1 MEHQQEKEKL
11 TVGNGDA
18 IHAENYEAQ
27 LTVAEQLID
36 HSEESH
42 EDHTDYSELEKSE
55 ILKKAEELIYSPDV
69 RKAQETM
76 NRLRDAMDAKIL
88 AERPEQIKAWI
99 DEGNL
104 ARDFKPQPDEA
115 KQALNT
121 LLQKFKERRED
132 ERKRAEE
139 EKLANL
145 KKKQAVLEDI
155 RELAESEEQSNSL
168 NKMRDLMKMW
178 REIRQ
183 VPKEFQDELYT
194 RYKFYV
200 DKFYDNLSLFNELKE
215 LDREK
220 NLEYKIE
227 LIKKAEA
234 LGEEKNI
241 RKALI
246 TLNKIHEDWR
256 NAGPVR
262 KEVSE
267 ELWQRFKNVSDII
280 ILRNKER
287 QEEIDRK
294 RQENYNIKLLLVEK
308 SESAIAVWPAAG
320 KEWSALGKELDALLE
335 EWKKTG
341 PVPATKNQ
349 EIWDRFSSARQQF
362 FAARKEFFKNINAG
376 REENL
381 KIKTGLC
388 EKAEALMN
396 SEHFQDTS
404 EKLNELQEQ
413 WKKTGPVPEA
423 KNDEIWKRFRA
434 AFDHF
439 YARKNAWMKQ
449 RREDD
454 KIGISVKEAIIADMK
469 KLLEQE
475 NAENVFPKLKECQQ
489 RWANSGFVS
498 GKAYFNLQK
507 EYREIGDV
515 LFSKFK
521 RNNDNMKQQVLKEH
535 YAGVAGS
542 LDGKNRLQTEERKIK
557 DRIKKAQ
564 EELATIENNKSFFAM
579 SKNAEAVLK
588 QFDSNIQKLKEQIA
602 RLEKEITVIRNTKPG
617 NAQ

>member
-1 MEHQQEKEKL
+1 MEHQQENEQLALKK
-11 TVGNGDA
+11 GNNQP
-18 IHAENYEAQ
+18 AENYDAQ

-36 HSEESH
+36 HSEEAH
-42 EDHTDYSELEKSE
+42 EDHTDYSELDKTE
-55 ILKKAEELIYSPDV
+55 ILKKAEELLYSPDV
-69 RKAQETM
+69 RKAQETLY
-76 NRLRDAMDAKIL
+76 RLRDALDAKIL

-99 DEGNL
+99 ETGQD
-104 ARDFKPQPDEA
+104 ARDFKPAPDES
-115 KQALNT
+115 KQVFNT
-121 LLQKFKERRED
+121 VLQKFKERREE

-155 RELAESEEQSNSL
+155 RELAESEEQANSL
-168 NKMRDLMKMW
+168 NKMRDLIKMW

-183 VPKEFQDELYT
+183 VPKEFQDDLYT

-200 DKFYDNLSLFNELKE
+200 DKFYDNFSLFNELKE

-227 LIKKAEA
+227 LIKKTEA

-267 ELWQRFKNVSDII
+267 ELWQRFKNVSDLII
-280 ILRNKER
+280 RRNKER

-294 RQENYNIKLLLVEK
+294 RQENLNIKMLLVEK
-308 SESAIAVWPAAG
+308 SEAAIAVWPIAG
-320 KEWSALGKELDALLE
+320 KEWAALGKELDALLE
-335 EWKKTG
+335 DWEKTG
-341 PVPATKNQ
+341 PVPTQNNQ
-349 EIWDRFSSARQQF
+349 EIWDRFSAARQQF
-362 FAARKEFFKNINAG
+362 FAARREFFKNINAG
-376 REENL
+376 REDNL
-381 KIKTGLC
+381 KRKIEIC

-396 SEHFQDTS
+396 NEQFQDST

-413 WKKTGPVPEA
+413 WKKTGPVPKA
-423 KNDEIWKRFRA
+423 KNDEVWKRFRA

-454 KIGISVKEAIIADMK
+454 KIAIAVKKAIIADMK
-469 KLLEQE
+469 KLLEME
-475 NAENVFPKLKECQQ
+475 NADNVFPKLKECQQ
-489 RWANSGFVS
+489 RWAGSGFVS

-515 LFSKFK
+515 LFAKFK
-521 RNNDNMKQQVLKEH
+521 RNSDNMKQQIMKEH
-535 YAGVAGS
+535 YAGVSGRS
-542 LDGKNRLQTEERKIK
+542 DGKYQLQTEERKVK

-564 EELATIENNKSFFAM
+564 GELATLENNKSFFAL

-588 QFDSNIQKLKEQIA
+588 QFDSNIQKLQEQIA
-602 RLEKEITVIRNTKPG
+602 RLEKELSVIRNTKPG

>member
-1 MEHQQEKEKL
+1 MEHQQDKEALTEKRGENQL
-11 TVGNGDA
+11 
-18 IHAENYEAQ
+18 AENYEAQ

-36 HSEESH
+36 QSEDAH
-42 EDHTDYSELEKSE
+42 EDHTDYSELEKAE

-69 RKAQETM
+69 RKAQETL

-88 AERPEQIKAWI
+88 AERPEQIKLWI
-99 DEGNL
+99 EAGNE
-104 ARDFKPQPDEA
+104 ARDFKPQPDES
-115 KQALNT
+115 KQALNG
-121 LLQKFKERRED
+121 LLQKFRERRED

-155 RELAESEEQSNSL
+155 RELAESEEQANSL

-227 LIKKAEA
+227 LIKKTEA
-234 LGEEKNI
+234 LGEEKDI
-241 RKALI
+241 QKAI
-246 TLNKIHEDWR
+246 NTLNKIHEDWR

-262 KEVSE
+262 REISD
-267 ELWQRFKNVSDII
+267 ELWQRFKNVSDVIMK
-280 ILRNKER
+280 RNYER
-287 QEEIDRK
+287 QEEINRK
-294 RQENYNIKLLLVEK
+294 KQENLNIKQLLVEK
-308 SESAIAVWPAAG
+308 SEAAIAVWPSAG
-320 KEWSALGKELDALLE
+320 KEWASLGKELDVLLE
-335 EWKKTG
+335 QWKKTG
-341 PVPATKNQ
+341 PVPAQKNQ
-349 EIWDRFSSARQQF
+349 EIWDRFSAARQQF
-362 FAARKEFFKNINAG
+362 FAARREFFKNINAG

-396 SEHFQDTS
+396 NENFQETA

-413 WKKTGPVPEA
+413 WKKTGPVPDS
-423 KNDEIWKRFRA
+423 KNDEVWKRFRA

-475 NAENVFPKLKECQQ
+475 NVENVFPKLKECQQ

-515 LFSKFK
+515 LFAKFK
-521 RNNDNMKQQVLKEH
+521 RNNDNMKQQVMKEH
-535 YAGVAGS
+535 YAGVAGRS
-542 LDGKNRLQTEERKIK
+542 DGKNQLQSEERKIK

-564 EELATIENNKSFFAM
+564 EELATIENNKSFFAL

-588 QFDSNIQKLKEQIA
+588 QFDSNIQKLKEQIV
-602 RLEKEITVIRNTKPG
+602 RLEKELAVIRNTKSG

>member
-1 MEHQQEKEKL
+1 LAHQQENEPLNVKKGENL
-11 TVGNGDA
+11 HT
-18 IHAENYEAQ
+18 ENYDEQ
-27 LTVAEQLID
+27 LNVAEQLID
-36 HSEESH
+36 YSEESH

-55 ILKKAEELIYSPDV
+55 LLKKAEELIYSSDV
-69 RKAQETM
+69 RKAQETL
-76 NRLRDAMDAKIL
+76 NRLRDAMEARIM
-88 AERPEQIKAWI
+88 AERPEQLKAWVEAGH
-99 DEGNL
+99 D

-115 KQALNT
+115 RQALN
-121 LLQKFKERRED
+121 LVFIKFKERRED

-139 EKLANL
+139 EKLTNL
-145 KKKQAVLEDI
+145 KKKQAVLENI
-155 RELAESEEQSNSL
+155 RELAESEEQANSL
-168 NKMRDLMKMW
+168 NQMRELMKMW

-183 VPKEFQDELYT
+183 VPKEYQDELHT
-194 RYKFYV
+194 RYKLYV
-200 DKFYDNLSLFNELKE
+200 DKFYDNLSMFNELKD

-234 LGEEKNI
+234 LGEEKNM

-262 KEVSE
+262 KDVSE
-267 ELWQRFKNVSDII
+267 ELWQRFKNVSDVII
-280 ILRNKER
+280 QRNKER

-294 RQENYNIKLLLVEK
+294 RLENLNIKQLLVEK
-308 SESAIAVWPAAG
+308 SEAAIAVWPSVG
-320 KEWSALGKELDALLE
+320 KEWAALGKELDALLD

-341 PVPATKNQ
+341 PVPAQKNQ
-349 EIWDRFSSARQQF
+349 EIWDRFSSTRQQF
-362 FAARKEFFKNINAG
+362 FAAKREFFKNINAS

-381 KIKTGLC
+381 KLKIALC
-388 EKAEALMN
+388 EKAETLMN
-396 SEHFQDTS
+396 HEKFQETAD
-404 EKLNELQEQ
+404 KLNELQEQ
-413 WKKTGPVPEA
+413 WKKIGPVPDA
-423 KNDEIWKRFRA
+423 KNDEVWKRFRA

-475 NAENVFPKLKECQQ
+475 DPENVFQKLKECQQ

-515 LFSKFK
+515 LFAKFR
-521 RNNDNMKQQVLKEH
+521 RNSDNIKQQVLKDR
-535 YAGVAGS
+535 YADVAGGA
-542 LDGKNRLQTEERKIK
+542 DGKNRLQTEERKVK

-564 EELATIENNKSFFAM
+564 EELATLENNKSFFAL

-588 QFDSNIQKLKEQIA
+588 QFDNNIQKLQEQIT
-602 RLEKEITVIRNTKPG
+602 RLEKELSVIRNTKPG

>member
-1 MEHQQEKEKL
+1 MEHQQENEPLMEKKEK
-11 TVGNGDA
+11 NQRS
-18 IHAENYEAQ
+18 ENYEAQ

-36 HSEESH
+36 HSEETH
-42 EDHTDYSELEKSE
+42 EDHTDYSELEKAE
-55 ILKKAEELIYSPDV
+55 ILKRAEELIYSPDV
-69 RKAQETM
+69 RKAQESL

-88 AERPEQIKAWI
+88 AERPEQLKAWV
-99 DEGNL
+99 DAGHD

-115 KQALNT
+115 RQALNVV
-121 LLQKFKERRED
+121 LQKFRERREE

-155 RELAESEEQSNSL
+155 RELAESEEQANSL

-227 LIKKAEA
+227 LIKKTEA

-262 KEVSE
+262 KDVSE
-267 ELWQRFKNVSDII
+267 ELWQRFKTVSDII
-280 ILRNKER
+280 IQRNKDR

-294 RQENYNIKLLLVEK
+294 RQENLNIKKLLVEK
-308 SESAIAVWPAAG
+308 SEAAIAVWPTAG
-320 KEWSALGKELDALLE
+320 KEWAAMGKELDGLLE

-341 PVPATKNQ
+341 PVPTQKNQ

-362 FAARKEFFKNINAG
+362 FAARREFFKNINAG

-381 KIKTGLC
+381 KRKIELC

-396 SEHFQDTS
+396 NEQFQETA

-413 WKKTGPVPEA
+413 WKKTGPVPDA
-423 KNDEIWKRFRA
+423 KNDEVWKRFRA

-449 RREDD
+449 RREED
-454 KIGISVKEAIIADMK
+454 KIGIAVKEAIIADMK

-475 NAENVFPKLKECQQ
+475 NADNVFPKLKECQQ
-489 RWANSGFVS
+489 RWASSGFVS

-521 RNNDNMKQQVLKEH
+521 RNSDNMKQQVMKEH
-535 YAGVAGS
+535 YAGVAGRS
-542 LDGKNRLQTEERKIK
+542 DGKNQLQTEERKVK

-564 EELATIENNKSFFAM
+564 EELATIENNKSFFAL

-602 RLEKEITVIRNTKPG
+602 RLEKELTVIRNTKPG

>member
-1 MEHQQEKEKL
+1 LEHQQDNESL
-11 TVGNGDA
+11 TVKKGANQP
-18 IHAENYEAQ
+18 AENYEAQ

-36 HSEESH
+36 HSEETH

-69 RKAQETM
+69 RKAQETL

-88 AERPEQIKAWI
+88 AERPLQIKAWVEAGH
-99 DEGNL
+99 D

-115 KQALNT
+115 KQALNVV
-121 LLQKFKERRED
+121 LQKFRERREE

-155 RELAESEEQSNSL
+155 RVLAESEEQSNSL

-200 DKFYDNLSLFNELKE
+200 DKFYDNLSLYNELKE

-227 LIKKAEA
+227 LIKKTEA

-262 KEVSE
+262 KEVSD
-267 ELWQRFKNVSDII
+267 ELWQRFKNVSDVII
-280 ILRNKER
+280 QRNKER

-294 RQENYNIKLLLVEK
+294 RQENLNIKQLLVEK
-308 SESAIAVWPAAG
+308 SEAAIAVWPTAG
-320 KEWSALGKELDALLE
+320 KEWSALGKELDSLLE

-341 PVPATKNQ
+341 PVPTEKNQ

-362 FAARKEFFKNINAG
+362 FAARREFFKNINAG
-376 REENL
+376 REDNL
-381 KIKTGLC
+381 KRKIELC
-388 EKAEALMN
+388 EKAESLMN
-396 SEHFQDTS
+396 QEQFQETA
-404 EKLNELQEQ
+404 EKLNELQDQ
-413 WKKTGPVPEA
+413 WKKIGPVPDA
-423 KNDEIWKRFRA
+423 KNDEVWKRFRA

-439 YARKNAWMKQ
+439 YARKNAWLKQ
-449 RREDD
+449 RREED
-454 KIGISVKEAIIADMK
+454 KIGIAVKEAIIADMK
-469 KLLEQE
+469 KLLELE
-475 NAENVFPKLKECQQ
+475 NAESVFPKLKECQQ
-489 RWANSGFVS
+489 RWASSGFVS

-507 EYREIGDV
+507 EYRELGDV
-515 LFSKFK
+515 LFAKFK
-521 RNNDNMKQQVLKEH
+521 RNNDSMKQQVMKEH

-542 LDGKNRLQTEERKIK
+542 SDGKNRLQTEERKVK

-588 QFDSNIQKLKEQIA
+588 QFDSNIYKLKEQIA
-602 RLEKEITVIRNTKPG
+602 RLEKELAVIRSTKPG

>member
-1 MEHQQEKEKL
+1 MAHQQENEPLNVKKGENL
-11 TVGNGDA
+11 HT
-18 IHAENYEAQ
+18 ENYDEQ
-27 LTVAEQLID
+27 LNVAEQLID
-36 HSEESH
+36 YSEESH

-55 ILKKAEELIYSPDV
+55 LLKKAEELIYSSDV
-69 RKAQETM
+69 RKAQETL
-76 NRLRDAMDAKIL
+76 NRLRDAMEARIM
-88 AERPEQIKAWI
+88 AERPEQLKAWVEAGH
-99 DEGNL
+99 D

-115 KQALNT
+115 RQALN
-121 LLQKFKERRED
+121 LVFIKFKERRED

-139 EKLANL
+139 EKLTNL
-145 KKKQAVLEDI
+145 KKKQAVLENI
-155 RELAESEEQSNSL
+155 RELAESEEQANSL
-168 NKMRDLMKMW
+168 NQMRELMKMW

-183 VPKEFQDELYT
+183 VPKEYQDELHT
-194 RYKFYV
+194 RYKLYV
-200 DKFYDNLSLFNELKE
+200 DKFYDNLSMFNELKD

-234 LGEEKNI
+234 LGEEKNM

-262 KEVSE
+262 KDVSE
-267 ELWQRFKNVSDII
+267 ELWQRFKNVSDVII
-280 ILRNKER
+280 QRNKER

-294 RQENYNIKLLLVEK
+294 RLENLNIKQLLVEK
-308 SESAIAVWPAAG
+308 SEAAIAVWPSVG
-320 KEWSALGKELDALLE
+320 KEWAALGKELDALLD

-341 PVPATKNQ
+341 PVPAQKNQ
-349 EIWDRFSSARQQF
+349 EIWDRFSSTRQQF
-362 FAARKEFFKNINAG
+362 FAAKREFFKNINAS

-381 KIKTGLC
+381 KLKIALC
-388 EKAEALMN
+388 EKAETLMN
-396 SEHFQDTS
+396 HEKFQETAD
-404 EKLNELQEQ
+404 KLNELQEQ
-413 WKKTGPVPEA
+413 WKKIGPVPDA
-423 KNDEIWKRFRA
+423 KNDEVWKRFRA

-475 NAENVFPKLKECQQ
+475 DPENVFQKLKECQQ

-515 LFSKFK
+515 LFAKFR
-521 RNNDNMKQQVLKEH
+521 RNSDNIKQQVLKDR
-535 YAGVAGS
+535 YADVAGGA
-542 LDGKNRLQTEERKIK
+542 DGKNRLQTEERKVK

-564 EELATIENNKSFFAM
+564 EELATLENNKSFFAL

-588 QFDSNIQKLKEQIA
+588 QFDNNIQKLQEQIT
-602 RLEKEITVIRNTKPG
+602 RLEKELSVIRNTKPG

>member
-1 MEHQQEKEKL
+1 MEHQQDNESL
-11 TVGNGDA
+11 TVKKGANQP
-18 IHAENYEAQ
+18 AENYEAQ

-36 HSEESH
+36 HSEETH

-69 RKAQETM
+69 RKAQETL

-88 AERPEQIKAWI
+88 AERPLQIKAWVEAGH
-99 DEGNL
+99 D

-115 KQALNT
+115 KQALNVV
-121 LLQKFKERRED
+121 LQKFRERREE

-155 RELAESEEQSNSL
+155 RVLAESEEQSNSL

-200 DKFYDNLSLFNELKE
+200 DKFYDNLSLYNELKE

-227 LIKKAEA
+227 LIKKTEA

-262 KEVSE
+262 KEVSD
-267 ELWQRFKNVSDII
+267 ELWQRFKNVSDVII
-280 ILRNKER
+280 QRNKER

-294 RQENYNIKLLLVEK
+294 RQENLNIKQLLVEK
-308 SESAIAVWPAAG
+308 SEAAIAVWPTAG
-320 KEWSALGKELDALLE
+320 KEWSALGKELDSLLE

-341 PVPATKNQ
+341 PVPTEKNQ

-362 FAARKEFFKNINAG
+362 FAARREFFKNINAG
-376 REENL
+376 REDNL
-381 KIKTGLC
+381 KRKIELC
-388 EKAEALMN
+388 EKAESLMN
-396 SEHFQDTS
+396 QEQFQETA
-404 EKLNELQEQ
+404 EKLNELQDQ
-413 WKKTGPVPEA
+413 WKKIGPVPDA
-423 KNDEIWKRFRA
+423 KNDEVWKRFRA

-439 YARKNAWMKQ
+439 YARKNAWLKQ
-449 RREDD
+449 RREED
-454 KIGISVKEAIIADMK
+454 KIGIAVKEAIIADMK
-469 KLLEQE
+469 KLLELE
-475 NAENVFPKLKECQQ
+475 NAESVFPKLKECQQ
-489 RWANSGFVS
+489 RWASSGFVS

-507 EYREIGDV
+507 EYRELGDV
-515 LFSKFK
+515 LFAKFK
-521 RNNDNMKQQVLKEH
+521 RNNDSMKQQVMKEH

-542 LDGKNRLQTEERKIK
+542 SDGKNRLQTEERKVK

-588 QFDSNIQKLKEQIA
+588 QFDSNIYKLKEQIA
-602 RLEKEITVIRNTKPG
+602 RLEKELAVIRSTKPG